1 MKTAHNFK
9 TLSSNELNN
18 TMGGGGYYV
27 IITLPNGNKIRVHV
41 RE

>member
-18 TMGGGGYYV
+18 TMGGRLLCNYY
-27 IITLPNGNKIRVHV
+27 IA
-41 RE
+41 

>member
-18 TMGGGGYYV
+18 TMGGGYYV